1 MNTTDAPYKVE
12 RAKTKPVPLIPK
24 RKKKAKNPMLSVKTA
39 IKRAILRPSA
49 GQKVVATKE
58 EDQSVKARMTIRKTV
73 TRAPQPRLKSSN
85 LISKHGLPLMKVW
98 RMTLFPT
105 Y

>member
-12 RAKTKPVPLIPK
+12 RLKTKPLPLIP
-24 RKKKAKNPMLSVKTA
+24 RRRKKAKNAMLSVKTA

-58 EDQSVKARMTIRKTV
+58 EDQSIKARMTIRKTV
-73 TRAPQPRLKSSN
+73 TRAQQQRIKSSKP
-85 LISKHGLPLMKVW
+85 ISKHGLPLMKVW